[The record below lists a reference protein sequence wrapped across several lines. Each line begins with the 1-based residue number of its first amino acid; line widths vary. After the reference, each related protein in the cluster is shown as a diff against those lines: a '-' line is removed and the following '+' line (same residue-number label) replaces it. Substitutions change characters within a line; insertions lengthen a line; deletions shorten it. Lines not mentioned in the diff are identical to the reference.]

1 MCPARLSCFHAAS
14 TMGTQWAHGHS
25 PGGQCTPPSPTT
37 EEHQVPPPAHLPEW
51 RLLSPCQPP
60 FPAWPAPPDLLFL
73 GVSAGD

>member
-1 MCPARLSCFHAAS
+1 MCPARLSCLHAAS
-14 TMGTQWAHGHS
+14 TVGTPWAHRHS
-25 PGGQCTPPSPTT
+25 PGGQCTLPPQRQRGIKCPL
-37 EEHQVPPPAHLPEW
+37 PAHVPEW